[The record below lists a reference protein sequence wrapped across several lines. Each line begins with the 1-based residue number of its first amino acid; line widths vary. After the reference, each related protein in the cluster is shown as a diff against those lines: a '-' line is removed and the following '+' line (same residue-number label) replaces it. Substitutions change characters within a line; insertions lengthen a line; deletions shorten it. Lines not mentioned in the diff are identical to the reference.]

1 MHKVDTEQWVSVNM
15 SFFNGTRILA
25 KRANQRIEE
34 AVRMK
39 TFKNNKPKVEEKVIG
54 EMMKRKDELVI
65 NCIWKLCYADFESS
79 TLLKDYCD

>member
-1 MHKVDTEQWVSVNM
+1 
-15 SFFNGTRILA
+15 
-25 KRANQRIEE
+25 
-34 AVRMK
+34 MK